1 VTAPSLSIYQRPLP
15 SELVEITVPCSPV
28 LAAAPV
34 SAVVWLERHGVTTEH
49 PATLQPG
56 ATTALSVV
64 VWDPSGRV
72 LEAGQSAY
80 RLTVRL
86 RDAGGTHI
94 ARSEPVT
101 LTVLA
106 YPAAP
111 V

>member
-1 VTAPSLSIYQRPLP
+1 MSTITIYQRPLTA
-15 SELVEITVPCSPV
+15 ELVEVSVPCSPA
-28 LAAAPV
+28 LAEVPASAA
-34 SAVVWLERHGVTTEH
+34 VWLERHGVTTEY

-72 LEAGQSAY
+72 LETGSSAY

-86 RDAGGTHI
+86 RDGAGVHI
-94 ARSEPVT
+94 ARSAPIT

-106 YPAAP
+106 YPATP